1 MSDVAAPPTAAAA
14 EPADAPPAA
23 ATEHITPPTPHE
35 LILAALSRSE
45 LVPSPSDRNY
55 RNKMV
60 YALGSDAPPPS
71 ECSLGLPAVARA
83 ATRSREWC
91 RDGARRDW
99 PELYREVTVRVSR
112 RGGIQLKLLLQSEAP
127 LNDENAAWVRERE
140 LLLVEFN

>member
-1 MSDVAAPPTAAAA
+1 MSDVAVP
-14 EPADAPPAA
+14 
-23 ATEHITPPTPHE
+23 E

-60 YALGSDAPPPS
+60 YALGPDAPPPS
-71 ECSLGLPAVARA
+71 SCTLGLPAVARA
-83 ATRSREWC
+83 AKAIAEW
-91 RDGARRDW
+91 RKLSDHW

-127 LNDENAAWVRERE
+127 LNDENAAWVRERPA
-140 LLLVEFN
+140 